1 MRINKQVRHSV
12 NHKFFSEDNENSFY
26 WAGFLAADGNV
37 RKRRGSCREI
47 SLALSIKDK
56 NHIEKFINAI
66 ESTAHMGIYLVKNSK
81 RNSKWND
88 TKKAEVKITSE
99 QMFNDLA
106 RFNVVLRKSLI
117 YTFPEWLI
125 EHKLVNH
132 YMRGYFDGDGSFY
145 FSQSPNK
152 QEYFKSQQQMN
163 STVFRRWIQQYFST
177 TTHTSVYLVI
187 KSRASDARPRESRDG
202 FSGNYTKKL
211 PSLDGRAFTLMLS
224 YIKNMPS
231 SNNRL
236 LLVQLMVL

>member
-1 MRINKQVRHSV
+1 LRINKQVRHSV

-117 YTFPEWLI
+117 YIFPEWLI

-152 QEYFKSQQQMN
+152 QEYFN
-163 STVFRRWIQQYFST
+163 LRGTVNFLEVYCSILERECSLKERT
-177 TTHTSVYLVI
+177 TSIRVNNGIGALEYGGNLILPKIKMYLANGATVYLDRKWSEFV
-187 KSRASDARPRESRDG
+187 
-202 FSGNYTKKL
+202 
-211 PSLDGRAFTLMLS
+211 
-224 YIKNMPS
+224 
-231 SNNRL
+231 NNTSADSA
-236 LLVQLMVL
+236 